1 MTEID
6 GKNLTLEQ
14 LMNVLDMFYNH
25 AGAQNTQ
32 LSKFVSH
39 SFFERSDMCFV
50 FSFFFHTF
58 LSPNKRKQN
67 TGDI

>member
-14 LMNVLDMFYNH
+14 LMSVLDTFYNH

-32 LSKFVSH
+32 LSKFALV
-39 SFFERSDMCFV
+39 FFTHRHLISRHH
-50 FSFFFHTF
+50 FF
-58 LSPNKRKQN
+58 PNTSLPIPPAQQN
-67 TGDI
+67 T